1 MKTIFITSDGKIYRI
16 NYLGRLERD
25 EINSIKNHLNCV
37 LHLEEGTT
45 FETLFNIILKDKD
58 FFNEVFKETM
68 GGYDLNQ
75 FTKEW
80 GKRINKKQT
89 NEISYLEVYRDIN
102 LKDNGGSMIIDI
114 NNVFEGIIRKEE
126 GEKERVTLDF
136 IPIND
141 LKKIPIKIN
150 TNFNIPGEI
159 IENIN
164 IISSTKE
171 MTVFEVLESI
181 LYEITFYG
189 DPTSRDKIKED
200 VFKLQNKE
208 NMVEL
213 LKSDMEDLLS
223 DEKYEEAIEIL
234 NLINKYKKSYPSED
248 DMD

>member
-1 MKTIFITSDGKIYRI
+1 MKTIFITSDGKMYRM

-25 EINSIKNHLNCV
+25 EVKSIKNYLNCV

-68 GGYDLNQ
+68 GGHDLNQ
-75 FTKEW
+75 FIKEW
-80 GKRINKKQT
+80 GNKKKRKRINK
-89 NEISYLEVYRDIN
+89 ISYLQIRRDIN
-102 LKDNGGSMIIDI
+102 LKDSGGVMILDI
-114 NNVFEGIIRKEE
+114 NNIFEGVIRNENGTKES
-126 GEKERVTLDF
+126 VTLDF

-141 LKKIPIKIN
+141 LKNLFLKVN
-150 TNFNIPGEI
+150 TDFNIPGEI
-159 IENIN
+159 IENVN
-164 IISSTKE
+164 IVSSTKE

-200 VFKLQNKE
+200 IFKLQNKE

-213 LKSDMEDLLS
+213 LKSDMEDLLF

-234 NLINKYKKSYPSED
+234 NLINKYKKSYPSEED
-248 DMD
+248 LD

>member
-1 MKTIFITSDGKIYRI
+1 MKTIFITSDGKIYRM
-16 NYLGRLERD
+16 NYLSRLERD
-25 EINSIKNHLNCV
+25 EVKSLKNYLNCV

-75 FTKEW
+75 FIKEW
-80 GKRINKKQT
+80 GNKKNKKQI
-89 NEISYLEVYRDIN
+89 NSISYLQISREIT
-102 LKDNGGSMIIDI
+102 LKDNGGIMILDI
-114 NNVFEGIIRKEE
+114 NNIFEGVVRNDDGTKES
-126 GEKERVTLDF
+126 VTLDF
-136 IPIND
+136 LPIND
-141 LKKIPIKIN
+141 LKNLFIKIN

-159 IENIN
+159 IENVN
-164 IISSTKE
+164 ILSSTKE

-200 VFKLQNKE
+200 IFKLQNKE

-234 NLINKYKKSYPSED
+234 NLINKYKKSYPLDED
-248 DMD
+248 LY